1 MSMLIIKPSGV
12 KRCEAVNDIIASVA
26 LQQTGLSH
34 ILNAEGEKIQA
45 ALTFAKDTN
54 ELLKVNDSVKSMVN
68 SITRLEAVLQGK
80 LELFNNCI
88 CETNSTCVTSTLELT
103 LSNPLGGVII
113 NQSPNTYLFTG
124 TTLATDI
131 IFETTPQVFVASTST
146 LPAGMTFTDNKL
158 SIPANFNFGQ
168 AYSMTFMIGT
178 DDCKYEITINTAII

>member
-1 MSMLIIKPSGV
+1 MSMPIIKPSGV

-68 SITRLEAVLQGK
+68 SITRLETVLQGK

-88 CETNSTCVTSTLELT
+88 CEGCECVQSALTFELT
-103 LSNPLGGVII
+103 GGVSIVDGATANKYI
-113 NQSPNTYLFTG
+113 YTG
-124 TTLATDI
+124 NEEASSI
-131 IFETTPQVFVASTST
+131 KFVTNPAVNVYSTSV
-146 LPAGMTFTDNKL
+146 LPSGMTFANNTL
-158 SIPANFNFGQ
+158 SIEAGFD
-168 AYSMTFMIGT
+168 YSRSYDLTFMVGE
-178 DDCKYEITINTAII
+178 DACKYEVTITTAII